1 MMALWT
7 HLYLKWEMIYKSYT
21 VFIGMEFL
29 SYVRPLLRDGRYK
42 LSLFSL
48 GASITA
54 RFEILF
60 LN

>member
-48 GASITA
+48 EQALQLGLKYY
-54 RFEILF
+54 F
-60 LN
+60 